1 MYVHASMK
9 ISMMALGFRIKIPK
23 PFHILISIL
32 ISSLSLPMLKW
43 RGKINHFAN
52 FVYNQGV
59 TEETFS
65 TYKLQV
71 MYLSHNS
78 TCNTYAACCHSLSR
92 CTSKSS
98 ISLCKAYF
106 PTLKTPYYHVCSCF
120 SWGKRESRIPLMENL
135 AAQIYMCAWP
145 RALCD
150 WNHAHL
156 KRRSLFRVFLYDH
169 WDRALTVMEGHLAF
183 KCNCSKGESPT
194 STDKA
199 GGGNPSVNWF
209 EQKLKMATR
218 FTIKVIDFRFKIKR
232 SLSTIWSCLMGKT
245 EDYRQPTTRHF
256 HKKEAHCKV
265 QNHHYVGLQE
275 SLSESY
281 MYVGIGTQPEKRTG
295 LWVKQKWRAF

>member
-59 TEETFS
+59 TEETFN

-92 CTSKSS
+92 CKSKSS
-98 ISLCKAYF
+98 ISSCKAYF
-106 PTLKTPYYHVCSCF
+106 PTLKMPCYYVCSCF

-150 WNHAHL
+150 
-156 KRRSLFRVFLYDH
+156 
-169 WDRALTVMEGHLAF
+169 
-183 KCNCSKGESPT
+183 
-194 STDKA
+194 
-199 GGGNPSVNWF
+199 
-209 EQKLKMATR
+209 
-218 FTIKVIDFRFKIKR
+218 
-232 SLSTIWSCLMGKT
+232 
-245 EDYRQPTTRHF
+245 
-256 HKKEAHCKV
+256 
-265 QNHHYVGLQE
+265 
-275 SLSESY
+275 
-281 MYVGIGTQPEKRTG
+281 
-295 LWVKQKWRAF
+295 